1 MPPFARPMRRL
12 APSQPVVLDLEEEAI
27 ECVVELVSGDEVSIA
42 PVTPADAAYIPSLG
56 RAAALVFGA
65 GASRTR
71 VRGAVM
77 PGNEPGRL
85 RFVAGRGS
93 GLPARRQTARAGVAL
108 TVGVTLPDDPGE
120 ALNLATV
127 DISLGGVGVRRE
139 DWAPAVG
146 TVVDVAIALP
156 GAPPIR
162 GVARVLRVTEE
173 IAGLEFT
180 DIAAIERGRL
190 AAFLIAT
197 RGA

>member
-1 MPPFARPMRRL
+1 MRRL
-12 APSQPVVLDLEEEAI
+12 APSQHVVLDLDEEAI
-27 ECVVELVSGDEVSIA
+27 ECVVDQVFGDDVAIA
-42 PVTPADAAYIPSLG
+42 PVAVADAAYIPSLG
-56 RAAALVFGA
+56 RSATLVFGS

-77 PGNEPGRL
+77 PGSEHGRL

-108 TVGVTLPDDPGE
+108 TVDVTMPEDGGTSLHLG
-120 ALNLATV
+120 TV

-139 DWAPAVG
+139 DWAPPVG
-146 TVVDVAIALP
+146 TVVEVSIALP

-162 GVARVLRVTEE
+162 GMARVLRVTEE
-173 IAGLEFT
+173 IAGLVFT
-180 DIAAIERGRL
+180 DIAASERGRL